1 MAIDLTTDLIRQ
13 NLAVTLLPSRT
24 APRRPAPVSLPI
36 ADEPSRDEY
45 VHGVT
50 SIPALPPMPSST
62 SSSKQN
68 RRNSTAQIH
77 PTPGSRLWGSVRCR
91 GPVLSRRRRSPAAP
105 ASHGGPSAVVV
116 FGKDALYMRST
127 SSARRWHCRQQ
138 RTDLSPLVTTSEESR
153 GVWLARRRRPG
164 RRRRVYRRCAVNE
177 F

>member
-1 MAIDLTTDLIRQ
+1 MAIDLTTDLIRR

-24 APRRPAPVSLPI
+24 APRRHAPVSLPI

-45 VHGVT
+45 VPGVT

-68 RRNSTAQIH
+68 RRNSTARIH
-77 PTPGSRLWGSVRCR
+77 PTPGRLWGSVGCR
-91 GPVLSRRRRSPAAP
+91 GPVLSRRRRSPAAQ

-116 FGKDALYMRST
+116 VFGKDASYMRST

-164 RRRRVYRRCAVNE
+164 RRRRVCRRCAVNE